1 MEIEQMKRAFTLFE
15 MLVVIG
21 ILGILVGAAC
31 SAFDKRHKPSR
42 SAYADKTIY
51 EDGHRYVHDPNC
63 SCRKR

>member
-1 MEIEQMKRAFTLFE
+1 MGIEQMRRAFTLVE

-21 ILGILVGAAC
+21 LLGILVGVAC
-31 SAFDKRHKPSR
+31 SAFDKRPLPSR

-63 SCRKR
+63 PCRKR